1 MSTWSTARS
10 TFGDG
15 SPQTGDRY
23 DNSSSLRQLQSDLA
37 AAAPGSRWTGSA
49 ASAYACANSE
59 HRRVVSDLAG
69 LDQRLRAHVD
79 QSAAVVS
86 TGRVNLDAVRKWVTA
101 AAASVP
107 QNAAGERMM
116 LPIVQK
122 GIAELM
128 NIMQTSNGQLNSIG
142 AKIRGLGDEISG
154 AARISVRGG
163 GEKGGWGS
171 TTQLAEVIK
180 GSAEH
185 PDDTYWF
192 QGVGWLNPA
201 QVKEQD
207 AKTFL
212 ATCTDSPQ

>member
-1 MSTWSTARS
+1 M
-10 TFGDG
+10 
-15 SPQTGDRY
+15 
-23 DNSSSLRQLQSDLA
+23 
-37 AAAPGSRWTGSA
+37 
-49 ASAYACANSE
+49 
-59 HRRVVSDLAG
+59 
-69 LDQRLRAHVD
+69 
-79 QSAAVVS
+79 
-86 TGRVNLDAVRKWVTA
+86 TA

-142 AKIRGLGDEISG
+142 AKIRGLGDGTIRSWRG
-154 AARISVRGG
+154 MGGPVRGG